1 MGIQINKQ
9 SIEEYRTKHNL
20 GKNISDEQIISIMNG
35 KKYPTTEKTST
46 DNGTS
51 IFQNKTNS
59 PQSKELQSLG
69 YINNKDAGKKIKS
82 QNGKTYTIVGEAT
95 NGRKIVK
102 DTSGQLQVMSHDN
115 KILNKS
121 YVVNSNKKAIANAQN
136 KAVQKNTIMSL
147 NKHLKTAEQAFEKQM
162 AEDGWAGDLADGISV
177 LWGSDNRA
185 SKVEKDLK
193 NYKQNLSNLQKAAA
207 KGDKEFNAQ
216 FKKMF
221 GIDYNQN
228 AVNTYLKDP
237 TEENYQKAFGTKI
250 NIMQRVQKYN
260 ESQQTGAAI
269 VKTGA
274 TVAAGVAIGVAT
286 GGTGLVA
293 LGAAAAATTASS
305 VAINASDRLTSE
317 TGLKDGEM
325 TQIMKDAA
333 WDGASVLAGGAVGKI
348 AGTAIKGATTGAKTA
363 RAVVNTAGDTAM
375 GAAQEYAE
383 TGHVSA
389 TGTALNAALGSVG
402 IAAETGTL
410 NKVGQKLKGSIS
422 PEHGNTS
429 TSTSASTPKTDN
441 TVVQT
446 IDTPPVST
454 QTTSDTPQIKNTQP
468 NDKTIDTSKEFQS
481 NIQFSDSEKK
491 AFTRVKNGDAIQEIL
506 NNIAQKIN
514 DGETPT
520 INLKKA
526 AIKEVAEKHGLRQ
539 MELNIETGIVLG
551 DLSKVDASW
560 KNLNDAIQ
568 TDNPGPEV
576 LKGIEIFKQNK
587 NLTSSNVTP
596 SKTPTLQAESDK
608 ITQFRGTSLEV
619 LPEGT
624 TFLNGIMSNIE
635 NTEKYLKNAD
645 LTNESVRESFTN
657 ILENDFPGFKFN
669 PKSKTTLNQLQQLL
683 NHPEY
688 NNLSDANKTIAK
700 LSILK
705 DSGIDPTALQSKY
718 KASIALKRRIEDI
731 EYCLQGNQKGAAAL
745 YHKGDYETFKI
756 LNDIKTSSKTDI
768 AAADAIKQKADSNG
782 HIMVQ
787 QSHIINKNK
796 IPVHQISKN
805 GNIYNVR
812 VIDLTDKKV
821 LANLEQYG
829 FGSGATAD
837 NLRLT
842 VHMNDGFNQAPQQT
856 IGRMRNSS
864 ELNLSATLTDG
875 KNHLY
880 GDMQYGVVLDYDQ
893 GALSYASNYA
903 AGTGF
908 TKNRSSFSS
917 DKLGESVSSADHF
930 IRDRFIENMKKNGSE
945 ITTDDYNAISALFKD
960 HKMTVE
966 QMNNLFPDGTLTANG
981 KKFKTSDIQTALEQ
995 SSNDLLTMRTE
1006 IMGGHFKEGF
1016 NELNVYNPEIKA
1028 IYIRDNS
1035 TNGTIQDIMSEKL
1048 LKYAQD
1054 NNIPIVFQRNSIN
1067 T

>member
-1 MGIQINKQ
+1 M
-9 SIEEYRTKHNL
+9 
-20 GKNISDEQIISIMNG
+20 
-35 KKYPTTEKTST
+35 
-46 DNGTS
+46 
-51 IFQNKTNS
+51 
-59 PQSKELQSLG
+59 
-69 YINNKDAGKKIKS
+69 
-82 QNGKTYTIVGEAT
+82 
-95 NGRKIVK
+95 
-102 DTSGQLQVMSHDN
+102 
-115 KILNKS
+115 
-121 YVVNSNKKAIANAQN
+121 
-136 KAVQKNTIMSL
+136 
-147 NKHLKTAEQAFEKQM
+147 
-162 AEDGWAGDLADGISV
+162 
-177 LWGSDNRA
+177 
-185 SKVEKDLK
+185 
-193 NYKQNLSNLQKAAA
+193 
-207 KGDKEFNAQ
+207 
-216 FKKMF
+216 
-221 GIDYNQN
+221 
-228 AVNTYLKDP
+228 
-237 TEENYQKAFGTKI
+237 
-250 NIMQRVQKYN
+250 
-260 ESQQTGAAI
+260 
-269 VKTGA
+269 
-274 TVAAGVAIGVAT
+274 
-286 GGTGLVA
+286 
-293 LGAAAAATTASS
+293 
-305 VAINASDRLTSE
+305 
-317 TGLKDGEM
+317 
-325 TQIMKDAA
+325 
-333 WDGASVLAGGAVGKI
+333 
-348 AGTAIKGATTGAKTA
+348 
-363 RAVVNTAGDTAM
+363 
-375 GAAQEYAE
+375 
-383 TGHVSA
+383 
-389 TGTALNAALGSVG
+389 
-402 IAAETGTL
+402 
-410 NKVGQKLKGSIS
+410 
-422 PEHGNTS
+422 
-429 TSTSASTPKTDN
+429 
-441 TVVQT
+441 
-446 IDTPPVST
+446 
-454 QTTSDTPQIKNTQP
+454 
-468 NDKTIDTSKEFQS
+468 
-481 NIQFSDSEKK
+481 
-491 AFTRVKNGDAIQEIL
+491 
-506 NNIAQKIN
+506 
-514 DGETPT
+514 
-520 INLKKA
+520 
-526 AIKEVAEKHGLRQ
+526 
-539 MELNIETGIVLG
+539 
-551 DLSKVDASW
+551 
-560 KNLNDAIQ
+560 
-568 TDNPGPEV
+568 
-576 LKGIEIFKQNK
+576 
-587 NLTSSNVTP
+587 
-596 SKTPTLQAESDK
+596 
-608 ITQFRGTSLEV
+608 
-619 LPEGT
+619 
-624 TFLNGIMSNIE
+624 
-635 NTEKYLKNAD
+635 
-645 LTNESVRESFTN
+645 
-657 ILENDFPGFKFN
+657 
-669 PKSKTTLNQLQQLL
+669 NQLQQLL